1 MCHVIALQSLK
12 SSRFIKMLSSLSRSL
27 GRIFV
32 SRCLAALAVTLDASP
47 MGLSAVYWLYSVRM
61 RRQWELAVWNFS
73 ATYYNIELMRH
84 INSALTTVWL
94 SPRHAVDIR
103 LVSSLPGL
111 GLVNS
116 GVYITMGF
124 VDTPRGAC
132 SRESQLH
139 SKNGE

>member
-1 MCHVIALQSLK
+1 
-12 SSRFIKMLSSLSRSL
+12 
-27 GRIFV
+27 
-32 SRCLAALAVTLDASP
+32 

-61 RRQWELAVWNFS
+61 RRQWELAVWNFC

-84 INSALTTVWL
+84 VNSALTTVWL
-94 SPRHAVDIR
+94 SPRHAVDIH

-124 VDTPRGAC
+124 VGTVHLEAHAAG
-132 SRESQLH
+132 SH
-139 SKNGE
+139 SFTAKTANEIISSTT